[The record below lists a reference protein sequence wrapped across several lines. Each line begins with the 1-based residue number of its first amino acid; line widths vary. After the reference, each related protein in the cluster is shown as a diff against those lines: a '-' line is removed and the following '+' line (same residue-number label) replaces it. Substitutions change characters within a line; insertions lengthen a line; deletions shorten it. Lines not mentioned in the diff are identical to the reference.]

1 VKLLAWCAALLLL
14 VGVAVGL
21 DDAAPDPGGAR
32 RAPGSSRPFDLGGV
46 ELASASNL
54 QGFDDCDELLG
65 YFREQASTGDLGLEM
80 YGAEEDSAVA
90 AESIDSG
97 DEGGGPAPAPGEPE
111 APATTAAGAAG
122 AAAADRAA
130 ADSDAEGGFSGT
142 NLQEVDVDEPDTVKT
157 DGEVIVAVAGAELH
171 VIEPGGDGPRL
182 LGTVPLPRD
191 GSSELLLAGDRAT
204 VLTRTYGAMTE
215 GPADDGEGRS
225 MPSPIDGGG
234 APLTVLTTVEL
245 SDPTAPDIVE
255 TRTFE
260 GDYVSARMTG
270 TLARLVL
277 RSSPS
282 LGSPEPGV
290 IERGELETWME
301 DAVAE
306 APLEAWL
313 PSDDDGQVV
322 ACDAVARPE
331 EPAGVGTTTVV
342 TIDVASSLEPLD
354 ATAVV
359 ANAETVYASG
369 ERLYV
374 ATTNWGSACCGQ
386 GIPMPIDGG
395 DGSTSSGV
403 VSSVGPPELEPVTT
417 DLHAFDITG
426 PTTPYLGSGRV
437 EGRLLNSFSL
447 SEHEGVLRVAT
458 TLDSADGS
466 SPSESAVVTLAEVD
480 GALVERGRLAG
491 LGTTEQ
497 IYAVRYQGDI
507 GYVVTF
513 RQTDPLYTINL
524 SDPASP
530 TLLGELKIPGFSA
543 YLHPAEEGRIIG
555 VGQDAS
561 EEGRV
566 EGSQVSTFDVTDLA
580 APAEEDRISFPGAHS
595 AVEYEHRAFLWWA
608 KDRVAVVPME
618 IYPFEGVAEGS
629 QRSEVQPFT
638 GAVAV
643 DVAEDGS
650 LTERGRV
657 SHQGHVGPEQYAS
670 INRSLVIGDTLY
682 TLSEAGV
689 LASDITTLADEGWL
703 AL

>member
-1 VKLLAWCAALLLL
+1 MKLFAWCAALLLL
-14 VGVAVGL
+14 FGVAVALG
-21 DDAAPDPGGAR
+21 DAGPDRAR
-32 RAPGSSRPFDLGGV
+32 RPAGPASARPFDLGGA
-46 ELASASNL
+46 ELASTSSLRA
-54 QGFDDCDELLG
+54 FDDCDELLG
-65 YFREQASTGDLGLEM
+65 YFRDQAASGAVALGM
-80 YGAEEDSAVA
+80 FGGEDSAA
-90 AESIDSG
+90 SGAESGSAGDDST
-97 DEGGGPAPAPGEPE
+97 GGA
-111 APATTAAGAAG
+111 APATTAPVPESAAR
-122 AAAADRAA
+122 ATADT
-130 ADSDAEGGFSGT
+130 DEGSAFSGT

-157 DGEVIVAVAGAELH
+157 DGEVIVAVAGRELH
-171 VIEPGGDGPRL
+171 VIDPGDGGPRL
-182 LGTVPLPRD
+182 LGTVALEQE

-204 VLTRTYGAMTE
+204 VLTRTYGAHAGDRAVSSE
-215 GPADDGEGRS
+215 PVAGPGSA
-225 MPSPIDGGG
+225 
-234 APLTVLTTVEL
+234 LTVVSTVDL
-245 SDPTAPDIVE
+245 SEPTDPRVTE
-255 TRTFE
+255 SRTFE

-282 LGSPEPGV
+282 LGYPEPAV
-290 IERGELETWME
+290 LERGELDTWVE

-342 TIDVASSLEPLD
+342 TIDVAASLEPLD

-359 ANAETVYASG
+359 ADAETVYASG

-374 ATTNWGSACCGQ
+374 ATTDWGDRCCGF
-386 GIPMPIDGG
+386 GPMPVDG
-395 DGSTSSGV
+395 DGRG
-403 VSSVGPPELEPVTT
+403 VSSADSSVPAPDELPEPVTT

-426 PTTPYLGSGRV
+426 PTTPYLGTGRV
-437 EGRLLNSFSL
+437 TGRLLNSFSL

-458 TLDSADGS
+458 TIDSPDGS
-466 SPSESAVVTLAEVD
+466 APSESAVVTLVEEA

-497 IYAVRYQGDI
+497 IYAVRYQGDV

-513 RQTDPLYTINL
+513 RQTDPLYTIDL
-524 SDPASP
+524 SDPANP

-543 YLHPAEEGRIIG
+543 YLHPAEEGRLLG

-561 EEGRV
+561 AEGRTL
-566 EGSQVSTFDVTDLA
+566 GSQVSTFDVSDLA
-580 APAEEDRISFPGAHS
+580 APTEEDRLSFPDGHS
-595 AVEYEHRAFLWWA
+595 PVEYEHRAFLWWA
-608 KDRVAVVPME
+608 QDRVAVVPME
-618 IYPFEGVAEGS
+618 IYPFDEVTGS
-629 QRSEVQPFT
+629 PGGQPFT

-650 LTERGRV
+650 LGERGRV
-657 SHQGHVGPEQYAS
+657 THQPHVGPEQYAAVS
-670 INRSLVIGDTLY
+670 RSLVVGDTLY
-682 TLSEAGV
+682 TLSEAGI
-689 LASDITTLADEGWL
+689 LASDLRTLADEGWL

>member
-1 VKLLAWCAALLLL
+1 MKLLAWCAALLLL
-14 VGVAVGL
+14 VGVAVEL
-21 DDAAPDPGGAR
+21 DDAGPDPDGAR
-32 RAPGSSRPFDLGGV
+32 RASGSSRPFDLGSV

-65 YFREQASTGDLGLEM
+65 YFREQASTGDLGLGM

-90 AESIDSG
+90 AESIGSG
-97 DEGGGPAPAPGEPE
+97 DEGGGPAPAPGAPV
-111 APATTAAGAAG
+111 APATTAAGADG
-122 AAAADRAA
+122 TDRAA

-245 SDPTAPDIVE
+245 SDPTAPDVVE

-290 IERGELETWME
+290 IERGELETWVE

-374 ATTNWGSACCGQ
+374 ATTNWGSVCCDQ

-403 VSSVGPPELEPVTT
+403 VSPVGPPELEPVTT

-466 SPSESAVVTLAEVD
+466 SPSESAVVTLAEVG

-497 IYAVRYQGDI
+497 IYAVRYQGDV

-513 RQTDPLYTINL
+513 RQTDPLYTIDL

-543 YLHPAEEGRIIG
+543 YLHPAEEGRLIG

-566 EGSQVSTFDVTDLA
+566 EGSQVSSFDVTDLA

-608 KDRVAVVPME
+608 QDRVAVVPME

-657 SHQGHVGPEQYAS
+657 SHQSHVGPEQYAS